1 MRVCRNE
8 GRGQCK
14 RRWQRSLIF
23 YCGIVCLFLGGPD
36 FMGRMRAGLHGR
48 MPTTTTVDDRY
59 EQRRRS
65 IDGGSS
71 MSSITTTI
79 STADGLLISEQML
92 LLGDGDTSS
101 FRHNTQVAED
111 ALVSSASTST
121 SSSSDGSSPPL
132 GWPLGRADHPS
143 GEPSP
148 SSSELNRSRDPF
160 IWEQKREKRQTVL
173 SEVELMKERFAKLL
187 LGDDMSGGAKGVC
200 TALAISNAITN
211 LSGNAGKC
219 FQCTSTSHP
228 LKD

>member
-1 MRVCRNE
+1 MFFFFLVFGFYEFSCCWVRAEEEAEE
-8 GRGQCK
+8 GWRGFGFCSKKWECVGTKEGGQCK
-14 RRWQRSLIF
+14 RRWQRSLID
-23 YCGIVCLFLGGPD
+23 YCGLVCLFLGGPD

-48 MPTTTTVDDRY
+48 MPTTTVDDRY
-59 EQRRRS
+59 EHRRRS

-71 MSSITTTI
+71 ISSITTTI

-111 ALVSSASTST
+111 ALVSSSSTSTST

-160 IWEQKREKRQTVL
+160 MWEQKREKRQTVL
-173 SEVELMKERFAKLL
+173 SGTITTNTFA
-187 LGDDMSGGAKGVC
+187 SQ
-200 TALAISNAITN
+200 
-211 LSGNAGKC
+211 KC
-219 FQCTSTSHP
+219 
-228 LKD
+228 

>member
-8 GRGQCK
+8 GRRQCK
-14 RRWQRSLIF
+14 RRWQRSLID
-23 YCGIVCLFLGGPD
+23 YCGLVCLFLGGPD

-59 EQRRRS
+59 EHRRRS

-71 MSSITTTI
+71 ISSITTTI

-111 ALVSSASTST
+111 ALVSSSSTSTST

-160 IWEQKREKRQTVL
+160 MWEQKREKRQTVL
-173 SEVELMKERFAKLL
+173 SGTITTNTFA
-187 LGDDMSGGAKGVC
+187 SQ
-200 TALAISNAITN
+200 
-211 LSGNAGKC
+211 KC
-219 FQCTSTSHP
+219 
-228 LKD
+228 